1 MILIW
6 KFSPINNLSTRIIDV
21 VQEDLVVLQDMS
33 FVFPQFFF
41 GLLALGIPIIIHL
54 FNFRKSK
61 KVYFSNSI
69 FLINIKKAS
78 STKLK
83 IKHLLILLS
92 RLLFILFL
100 VLTFTQP
107 FIPAKESALKG
118 NQAIIY
124 LDNSYSMSNEVE
136 QDLSAF
142 EAALERIN
150 AIVNAYPQNSKFLLI
165 TNDFAPFSNT
175 FKIKDEILEIITEVN
190 FSGVS
195 RNMNEVMLRI
205 KNTEGVSFFDNIYWL
220 SDFQKSLAGDY
231 FSFLND
237 TTYNKYLVPL
247 FFENTANVYLDSLY
261 LSNPFLIQS
270 EKNQLNVSL
279 RNDGDQAIEDLMIKL
294 FINDVQLANG
304 SVSINPFS
312 TGQISFDIRSGLD
325 QFNYG
330 RISFEDFP
338 VVFDNDFFFSLT
350 LSDRISIIE
359 INNSDSSTVVE
370 KVYGNNK
377 VFNFRAY
384 HYSNIDFN
392 DLKNANIIILNEI
405 EVLDNVLYT
414 ALSQFMD
421 EIGDLMI
428 IPSNDI
434 DLASY
439 GEFSNTLAK
448 IADSVQ
454 VQNPL
459 SSLDL
464 ANPFFTDIFENTDS
478 RFNMPIAKPV
488 LVISSMDEKI
498 ISMKDGMNFLSS
510 RNKQNKL
517 YVLASPLKID
527 FSNFQNHAIFVP
539 IMYRIAMLSKK
550 EFSKIYYGLNDPVV
564 SVAIDSFNRESI
576 VKLRSDEKEIIPA
589 SRWSGNELIMDI
601 PKFEMDPGIYHIES
615 GNQTG
620 GILAFNQD
628 KNESLLEQIN
638 QETLE
643 DIISEN
649 SYVNLFNTKG
659 INNFEK
665 EIKEQYIGTPLW
677 RYMLIL
683 ALFFLLA
690 EILFIRFL

>member
-1 MILIW
+1 M
-6 KFSPINNLSTRIIDV
+6 

-69 FLINIKKAS
+69 FLFNLKKAA

-83 IKHLLILLS
+83 VKHLLILLS

-107 FIPAKESALKG
+107 FIPAKEDAIKG

-124 LDNSYSMSNEVE
+124 LDNSYSMSNEVT

-142 EAALERIN
+142 EASLDHIK
-150 AIVNAYPQNSKFLLI
+150 AIINAYPQNSKFLLI

-175 FKIKDEILEIITEVN
+175 YKIKNEILEIITEIDLT
-190 FSGVS
+190 GIS
-195 RNMNEVMLRI
+195 RNMNEVMFRI
-205 KNTEGVSFFDNIYWL
+205 KNTEGVSFSDNIYWL
-220 SDFQKSLAGDY
+220 SDFQKSTAGDY
-231 FSFLND
+231 STFLND
-237 TTYNKYLVPL
+237 TTYNKFLIPL
-247 FFENTANVYLDSLY
+247 YFEITANVYFDSLY

-270 EKNQLNVSL
+270 ERNQLNVSL
-279 RNDGDQAIEDLMIKL
+279 RNDGDQEIEDLMIKL

-304 SVSINPFS
+304 SVNINPFS
-312 TGQISFDIRSGLD
+312 TSQISFDIRSGLD

-359 INNSDSSTVVE
+359 INDLDSSTVIE

-377 VFNFRAY
+377 VFNYRSY

-392 DLKNANIIILNEI
+392 DLKNANIIILNE
-405 EVLDNVLYT
+405 VGALDKVLYT
-414 ALSQFMD
+414 ALSQFNE

-428 IPSNDI
+428 IPSNEI
-434 DLASY
+434 DLDSY
-439 GEFSNTLAK
+439 GTFSNTLTM
-448 IADSVQ
+448 IPDSVQ
-454 VQNPL
+454 VQNSL
-459 SSLDL
+459 SALDL
-464 ANPFFTDIFENTDS
+464 ANPFFTDIFESTDS
-478 RFNMPIAKPV
+478 RFNMPFAKAV
-488 LVISSMDEKI
+488 LDISLMDENIIKI
-498 ISMKDGMNFLSS
+498 KDGLNYLSS
-510 RNKQNKL
+510 RNRRNKL
-517 YVLASPLKID
+517 YVLASPLD
-527 FSNFQNHAIFVP
+527 DDYSNFQNHAVFVP
-539 IMYRIAMLSKK
+539 VMYRIAMLSKK
-550 EFSKIYYGLNDPVV
+550 EFSKIYYGLNDPVI
-564 SVAIDSFNRESI
+564 SVMIDSVNRESI
-576 VKLRSDEKEIIPA
+576 VKLRSGEKEIIPV
-589 SRWSGNELIMDI
+589 SRWSGNELIMEI
-601 PKFEMDPGIYHIES
+601 PKFEMDPGNYHIVS
-615 GNQTG
+615 GNQEK

-628 KNESLLEQIN
+628 KNESLLEQLN

-643 DIISEN
+643 NLINEN
-649 SYVNLFNTKG
+649 SYVKLFNTKG
-659 INNFEK
+659 INNFEN